1 MPSMVADAVN
11 YVEITRAYVRYC
23 AATMLMPEFPP
34 STMTTMTSRL
44 AAIGAV
50 AAVTSVLSAAD
61 FGASAAGT
69 LIFASLTT
77 AGIVSLCWVFYPAYV
92 ARGGGDGATV
102 SEEQLCP
109 PSDIAQTSAAAPM
122 LSIVIP
128 AYNEEERLPKMLD
141 ATLAHLNE
149 KFQEVTTRCQDAL
162 DARCENGHT
171 RRRALHSI
179 EIIVVSDGSTD
190 ATEDVVRSY
199 AGRVTQVNR
208 SNCLRLVKLDR
219 NSGKGAA
226 VKEGMARSRGM
237 LCLMVD
243 ADGATEIGSG
253 LRKVLDQMKDLLE
266 SQKGIWRKDEPIC
279 AVFGSRAH
287 MEDESTAS
295 RSVVR
300 TFLMRAFH
308 FFVRCLC
315 SSNIRDTQCGFK
327 LFTRRAASVLSRNL
341 HLRRWAFDTELVVMM
356 ERKDW
361 PIAEVAVRWHE
372 VEGSKIDES
381 KLALVLNSLGMLRD
395 MLCVRL
401 CYTLRLWTLS
411 MPSDATGG
419 EE

>member
-1 MPSMVADAVN
+1 MV
-11 YVEITRAYVRYC
+11 Y
-23 AATMLMPEFPP
+23 
-34 STMTTMTSRL
+34 
-44 AAIGAV
+44 
-50 AAVTSVLSAAD
+50 
-61 FGASAAGT
+61 
-69 LIFASLTT
+69 
-77 AGIVSLCWVFYPAYV
+77 
-92 ARGGGDGATV
+92 
-102 SEEQLCP
+102 EEQLCP

-122 LSIVIP
+122 FSIVIP

-149 KFQEVTTRCQDAL
+149 KFQEVTIQCQDAL
-162 DARCENGHT
+162 DARCEKGHT
-171 RRRALHSI
+171 RKRALHSI

-208 SNCLRLVKLDR
+208 LNCLRLVKLDR

-243 ADGATEIGSG
+243 ADGATEIASG
-253 LRKVLDQMKDLLE
+253 LRKVLDQMRGFLE
-266 SQKGIWRKDEPIC
+266 SQKDIRRKDAGPFDPIC

-287 MEDESTAS
+287 MEEESTAS

-308 FFVRCLC
+308 FFVRRLC
-315 SSNIRDTQCGFK
+315 SSNVRDTQCGFK
-327 LFTRRAASVLSRNL
+327 LFTRRAASVLSHNL

-356 ERKDW
+356 ERKGW
-361 PIAEVAVRWHE
+361 PIAEVAVTWHE

-381 KLALVLNSLGMLRD
+381 KLALALNSLGMLRD
-395 MLCVRL
+395 MMCVRL
-401 CYTLRLWTLS
+401 CYTLGLWKLS
-411 MPSDATGG
+411 IPPDVTGG